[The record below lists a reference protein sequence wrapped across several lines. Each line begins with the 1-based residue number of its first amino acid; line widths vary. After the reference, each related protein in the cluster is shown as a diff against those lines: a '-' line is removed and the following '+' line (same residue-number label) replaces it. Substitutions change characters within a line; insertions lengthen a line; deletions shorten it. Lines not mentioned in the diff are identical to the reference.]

1 MSFILDAL
9 KKSEIERQRQSV
21 PGLMDARTPP
31 VRKRFPAW
39 AMALGALLAVN
50 LIVLGV
56 VLMRNNAATAPHMAG
71 AGSDAGAAGAD
82 GAGAEGKPARSG
94 GAPGGNLHAHAA
106 AGDPGAGQ
114 PGAGQ
119 PGAGQPGA
127 GDWAVGGTAAAAAPF
142 SPLDSGAGQPGAGA
156 QGSAEY
162 APEIPVE
169 QPAEASAAARA
180 ARQTNPSRAEAG
192 ARVDRRADPRLSDAE
207 PEDQE
212 VLPSI
217 SELDLASQGLAELH
231 IDVHVFATNPPDR
244 FVYINMHKYHEGATL
259 QEGPKLE
266 RIRRDGVVL
275 SYRGVRFFLPRQ
287 S

>member
-21 PGLMDARTPP
+21 PGLMDASTTP
-31 VRKRFPAW
+31 VRKGFPAW
-39 AMALGALLAVN
+39 AMALVALLAVN
-50 LIVLGV
+50 LIVLGI
-56 VLMRNNAATAPHMAG
+56 VLMRNNAATTTHVSG
-71 AGSDAGAAGAD
+71 AGSDT
-82 GAGAEGKPARSG
+82 
-94 GAPGGNLHAHAA
+94 AA
-106 AGDPGAGQ
+106 AGSPPAGSPPAGSPG
-114 PGAGQ
+114 
-119 PGAGQPGA
+119 
-127 GDWAVGGTAAAAAPF
+127 GDLHSNAAAAGAPF
-142 SPLDSGAGQPGAGA
+142 SPLDSAAGQPPAGA
-156 QGSAEY
+156 PAAAEY

-169 QPAEASAAARA
+169 QPTEASMGARAPRQATPPRRGAAARA
-180 ARQTNPSRAEAG
+180 EP
-192 ARVDRRADPRLSDAE
+192 RADPRLSDAA

-231 IDVHVFATNPPDR
+231 IDVHVFATNPSDR
-244 FVYINMHKYHEGATL
+244 FVYINMRKYHEGATL

-266 RIRRDGVVL
+266 RIRRDGAVL